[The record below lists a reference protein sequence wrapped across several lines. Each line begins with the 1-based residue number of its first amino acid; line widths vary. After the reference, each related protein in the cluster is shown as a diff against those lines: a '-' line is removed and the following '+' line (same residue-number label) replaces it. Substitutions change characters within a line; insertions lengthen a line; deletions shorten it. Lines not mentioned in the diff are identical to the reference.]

1 MNDPLLFI
9 IILFYHSFILF
20 VNATKNSTNNKS
32 IFRLPIIKQSTPFH
46 PQHQQKYKHSK
57 RDNKGYKTSLYN
69 DEGTEYLISI
79 FIGTPPQEFKV
90 ALDTGS
96 SDLWVPSI
104 DCDRNT
110 CPHERFDPNNSSTFK
125 KTNQIFSIKYGIG
138 NADGVYGID
147 NIKIGGIQI
156 DEQQFGL
163 AYTSKDIIMPLN
175 NQNINKN
182 QWVNNSDDGETN
194 KNIVAANGILGLG
207 FPRLTNAAN
216 SKGDYYNPFVFS
228 LLEKEQIEEP
238 LFSIKMGSMYDEG
251 WTGEII
257 FGGIDED
264 YQQSLYYVSLAPTH
278 LFSSSSLTNN
288 DNYNDDNNDN
298 NDDMNQYTYWMV
310 YGQKISIKDPQQQ
323 KDPIQTFSLKP
334 LKGFIIDTGTTLTYL
349 DKQLAE
355 QIIKSVV
362 GQHNQVV
369 MDESSGTYMIDCQIY
384 QTNKILEL
392 EFVSGNSDNGSNNI
406 QNASSTSFPILLSIP
421 VRDLILPL
429 NGDHPTTATTC
440 LFGIAPWTELTSTNH
455 KTLNGKNGLQM
466 AIIGDSILRSFYLVF
481 DMKKYEIGFAP
492 LKNLDNTFVSQST
505 ISINNND
512 ENSIKIMM
520 STATKKNHDSIVALF
535 IYTIV
540 LTILVDV
547 TFIQ

>member
-1 MNDPLLFI
+1 MNNSLLFI
-9 IILFYHSFILF
+9 ITLFYYYYFLF
-20 VNATKNSTNNKS
+20 ANATNSNISNKS
-32 IFRLPIIKQSTPFH
+32 TFRLPIIKQSTPFY
-46 PQHQQKYKHSK
+46 PHQRQKYKHVSK
-57 RDNKGYKTSLYN
+57 RDDKRYKSSLYN

-104 DCDRNT
+104 DCDKNA
-110 CPHERFDPNNSSTFK
+110 CPHGRFDPNNSSTFK

-147 NIKIGGIQI
+147 NIKIGEIQI
-156 DEQQFGL
+156 DGQQFGL
-163 AYTSKDIIMPLN
+163 AHTSKDIIMPLN
-175 NQNINKN
+175 NQNSNKN
-182 QWVNNSDDGETN
+182 QWIANSDDGEIN
-194 KNIVAANGILGLG
+194 KKIVAANGILGLG

-216 SKGDYYNPFVFS
+216 AKGKYYNPFVFS

-251 WTGEII
+251 WSGEII

-264 YQQSLYYVSLAPTH
+264 YQQSLYYVPLAPTH
-278 LFSSSSLTNN
+278 SYSSQVDG
-288 DNYNDDNNDN
+288 DNS
-298 NDDMNQYTYWMV
+298 DMNQYTYWMV

-323 KDPIQTFSLKP
+323 KDVIQTFTLKP

-392 EFVSGNSDNGSNNI
+392 EFNS
-406 QNASSTSFPILLSIP
+406 SSSSSSFPILLSIP
-421 VRDLILPL
+421 IRDLILPL

-455 KTLNGKNGLQM
+455 KTLDGKNGLQM

-492 LKNLDNTFVSQST
+492 LKNLDNTFVTQST
-505 ISINNND
+505 ISINNNN
-512 ENSIKIMM
+512 ENNIKIMV
-520 STATKKNHDSIVALF
+520 STGTKKSCDSIAVLLS
-535 IYTIV
+535 YTIV
-540 LTILVDV
+540 LTALIDI
-547 TFIQ
+547 TFIS